1 MKFAWQS
8 DSNGGTPKGI
18 EVPGSAAAGIVHD
31 LNNELT
37 LVLNHLSMSSVAPSD
52 LAAARAAAAR
62 CGVLT
67 SSLLSYWRGQA
78 APAQQGTVDA
88 AALVRELAASLRLP
102 KTLHLWLDDCA
113 SAPAI
118 NADPVAL
125 RRVLLNLILNACQAM
140 QNKGVVAVGIFRARI
155 VIVDSGPGI
164 APADLPRIF
173 EPFFTT
179 KGSRGTGL
187 GLSIVS
193 QLMAQQGGTV
203 AVESEPGCTVFELRF
218 KE

>member
-1 MKFAWQS
+1 
-8 DSNGGTPKGI
+8 
-18 EVPGSAAAGIVHD
+18 
-31 LNNELT
+31 
-37 LVLNHLSMSSVAPSD
+37 
-52 LAAARAAAAR
+52 
-62 CGVLT
+62 
-67 SSLLSYWRGQA
+67 
-78 APAQQGTVDA
+78 VDA